1 MPRIRAD
8 RRGATAIVSAPT
20 GQGGRP
26 PRRSSA
32 RPRSRHSCT
41 WRKRPPQHLE
51 FEGRHGIS
59 RRPSARPPGAAR
71 TGSGPPP
78 PFKFLS
84 SRFRFLYY

>member
-8 RRGATAIVSAPT
+8 RRGATAIVSAP
-20 GQGGRP
+20 
-26 PRRSSA
+26 
-32 RPRSRHSCT
+32 
-41 WRKRPPQHLE
+41 
-51 FEGRHGIS
+51 GRHGIS